1 MLKFY
6 NRTPSTSDFV
16 DARAFENPDKAN
28 PPSSTSLVRARSRP
42 RASIPIDSSLV
53 PDLTRKAL
61 DLQAKEVFEYVIMT
75 TFPLTFTHFAP
86 RLDPN
91 WLEFIRHH
99 QLAQTEP
106 VERAIRVLNLWYL
119 GVKHDDASIIDHSRY
134 AYGGALRSLA
144 RLIGN
149 PKTRT
154 ADVTLATAI
163 MLAVFEMLDPLTPH
177 SWLVHSGG
185 IGGLIKLRGARVHA
199 DGFAR
204 TMLVT
209 IRSFLLAD
217 AFVRREPSFLG
228 GDDWRVANEEASAL
242 EFRAG
247 KGSWI
252 GRVLDLVF
260 NEISMGPGL
269 WADATAVIAGKK
281 DADDVSRE
289 ELIER
294 IKRSREIQRNLQ
306 RQLASASGE
315 GEMSQMEEK
324 KSDPGGRREVEH
336 VRAVVGRCLQGLS
349 AGIALLDQLL
359 VLLEADKRRIGVD
372 GRIEEVGAW
381 GRVPVPNA
389 TIEGPFAGVDRPLD
403 WLDQISM
410 SMGTL
415 AISNKQTATG
425 D

>member
-6 NRTPSTSDFV
+6 NRTPSTSDFI

-28 PPSSTSLVRARSRP
+28 PSSSASLVRARSHP
-42 RASIPIDSSLV
+42 RASILIDSPLV
-53 PDLTRKAL
+53 PNLTRKAL

-144 RLIGN
+144 RFIGN

-163 MLAVFEMLDPLTPH
+163 MLAVFEMLDPLTPQ

-185 IGGLIKLRGARVHA
+185 IGGLIKIRGARVHA

-228 GDDWRVANEEASAL
+228 GDDWRAANEEASAL

-289 ELIER
+289 ELVER

-315 GEMSQMEEK
+315 GEMSEMEEK

-372 GRIEEVGAW
+372 GRIEEVGPW

-389 TIEGPFAGVDRPLD
+389 TIEGPFAGDDRPLD

>member
-1 MLKFY
+1 
-6 NRTPSTSDFV
+6 
-16 DARAFENPDKAN
+16 
-28 PPSSTSLVRARSRP
+28 
-42 RASIPIDSSLV
+42 
-53 PDLTRKAL
+53 
-61 DLQAKEVFEYVIMT
+61 MT
-75 TFPLTFTHFAP
+75 TFPLTFAHFAP

-106 VERAIRVLNLWYL
+106 VECAMRVLNLWYL
-119 GVKHDDASIIDHSRY
+119 GVKHWDPSIIDHSRY

-144 RLIGN
+144 RLVAN

-154 ADVTLATAI
+154 ADVTLATAV

-185 IGGLIKLRGARVHA
+185 IGGLVKLRGARAHA
-199 DGFAR
+199 AGFAR

-217 AFVRREPSFLG
+217 AFVRRQPSFLG
-228 GDDWRVANEEASAL
+228 GDDWREANEEASAL

-260 NEISMGPGL
+260 NEISLGPGF
-269 WADATAVIAGKK
+269 WADATAIIEGKK
-281 DADDVSRE
+281 GAGDVSRE
-289 ELIER
+289 ELVER
-294 IKRSREIQRNLQ
+294 IQRSREIQRNLQ

-315 GEMSQMEEK
+315 HETSEMEEK
-324 KSDPGGRREVEH
+324 KSDPGGRREVAH
-336 VRAVVGRCLQGLS
+336 VRAVVSRCLQGLS
-349 AGIALLDQLL
+349 AGVALLDQLV
-359 VLLEADKRRIGVD
+359 VLLEADKKRIGVD
-372 GRIEEVGAW
+372 GRSEDGGAW
-381 GRVPVPNA
+381 GRIPVPNA
-389 TIEGPFAGVDRPLD
+389 TIEGPFAGDDRPLD
-403 WLDQISM
+403 WLDRISM

-415 AISNKQTATG
+415 AISNKQTG
-425 D
+425 ECQ

>member
-1 MLKFY
+1 MP
-6 NRTPSTSDFV
+6 N
-16 DARAFENPDKAN
+16 
-28 PPSSTSLVRARSRP
+28 
-42 RASIPIDSSLV
+42 
-53 PDLTRKAL
+53 LTRKAL

-86 RLDPN
+86 RLNPN

-99 QLAQTEP
+99 QLAQTES
-106 VERAIRVLNLWYL
+106 VERAMRVLNLWYL

-144 RLIGN
+144 RLIAN

-185 IGGLIKLRGARVHA
+185 IGRLIKLRGARVHA
-199 DGFAR
+199 AGLAR

-217 AFVRREPSFLG
+217 AFVRRESSFLG
-228 GDDWRVANEEASAL
+228 GDDWREANEEASAL

-260 NEISMGPGL
+260 NEISLGPGL
-269 WADATAVIAGKK
+269 WADATAVIAGEM
-281 DADDVSRE
+281 DAGDVSRE

-294 IKRSREIQRNLQ
+294 IMRSREIQRNLQ

-315 GEMSQMEEK
+315 DEVGEMEEK

-336 VRAVVGRCLQGLS
+336 VRDVVGRCLQGLS
-349 AGIALLDQLL
+349 AGVALLDQLL
-359 VLLEADKRRIGVD
+359 VLLEADKKRIGVD
-372 GRIEEVGAW
+372 GRSEEVGAW
-381 GRVPVPNA
+381 CRVPVPNA
-389 TIEGPFAGVDRPLD
+389 TIEGPFAADYRALD
-403 WLDQISM
+403 WLDHISM

-415 AISNKQTATG
+415 AISNKPTG
-425 D
+425 AGD